1 MEDFSQAISREDG
14 EPGTAKEK
22 VENFFGVYLLV
33 CLNPKYKGR
42 TYIGFT
48 VDPIRRLKQH
58 NAGCQFGG
66 ARRTSNRG
74 PWAMVVITHGFPNMI
89 SALRFEWAW
98 QHPQRSR
105 RLNHL
110 PTKKKNEKSLAY
122 QIRLLGSMLTLGP
135 WNRFPLSVRWLRP
148 DLKGEL
154 DFERDNPPPIHMAI
168 TYGTIEAAKK
178 KCGKKKTK
186 NAVAND
192 DDDISDEV
200 LLCGLCL
207 EAVSL
212 ADKAWC
218 ISPKCQS
225 VSHLVCLAEHFRK
238 TSNSTPPTTTRAQP
252 GGGGVS
258 SRTGF
263 IPIDGTCPVCDFRCL
278 WGDIIR
284 KKKGCF
290 EDLPFRAQA
299 ANDPDVS
306 I

>member
-1 MEDFSQAISREDG
+1 MEDRAEIGDDIS
-14 EPGTAKEK
+14 KEK

-74 PWAMVVITHGFPNMI
+74 PWAMVVITHGFPNMV

-110 PTKKKNEKSLAY
+110 PPKKKNEKSLAY
-122 QIRLLGSMLTLGP
+122 HIRLLGAMLTLGP

-148 DLKGEL
+148 DLKGDL
-154 DFERDNPPPIHMAI
+154 DFDRDNPPPMHMAI
-168 TYGTIEAAKK
+168 TYGPIEAAKK
-178 KCGKKKTK
+178 KSNSKKAKGKD
-186 NAVAND
+186 AEEED
-192 DDDISDEV
+192 LSDEV
-200 LLCGLCL
+200 LLCGLCV
-207 EAVSL
+207 EPVTL
-212 ADKAWC
+212 ADEARC

-238 TSNSTPPTTTRAQP
+238 TSNASGTVC
-252 GGGGVS
+252 G
-258 SRTGF
+258 RTGF
-263 IPIDGTCPVCDFRCL
+263 LPVDGACPVCDFRCL

-290 EDLPFRAQA
+290 ENLPFMAQA
-299 ANDPDVS
+299 SEDTV
-306 I
+306 

>member
-1 MEDFSQAISREDG
+1 MGVGCRRKMEDDG
-14 EPGTAKEK
+14 EDVSGDNIEARCKEK
-22 VENFFGVYLLV
+22 VENFYGVYLLL
-33 CLNPKYKGR
+33 CLNPKYRGR

-58 NAGCQFGG
+58 NAGSAFGG

-110 PTKKKNEKSLAY
+110 PNKKKSEKSLAY
-122 QIRLLGSMLTLGP
+122 QIRLLGSMLSLGP

-148 DLKGEL
+148 DLKGDL
-154 DFERDNPPPIHMAI
+154 DFDRLSPPPIHMAI
-168 TYGTIEAAKK
+168 TYGPIEAVKK
-178 KCGKKKTK
+178 KPAGRKKKGQQPQDE
-186 NAVAND
+186 D
-192 DDDISDEV
+192 DLSEEV
-200 LLCGLCL
+200 LLCGLCIEPVAL
-207 EAVSL
+207 E
-212 ADKAWC
+212 DKARC

-238 TSNSTPPTTTRAQP
+238 TSSQNSPSMFLP
-252 GGGGVS
+252 V
-258 SRTGF
+258 
-263 IPIDGTCPVCDFRCL
+263 DGACPVCEFRCL

-290 EDLPFRAQA
+290 EDLPFKARSDENSQ
-299 ANDPDVS
+299 DTDS
-306 I
+306 E

>member
-1 MEDFSQAISREDG
+1 MEDVVSRQNAGLEEG
-14 EPGTAKEK
+14 SETGEK

-74 PWAMVVITHGFPNMI
+74 PWAMVVITHGFPNMV

-110 PTKKKNEKSLAY
+110 PPKKKSEKSLAY
-122 QIRLLGSMLTLGP
+122 QIRLLGAMLTLGP

-148 DLKGEL
+148 DLKEDL
-154 DFERDNPPPIHMAI
+154 DFERDNPPPMHMAI
-168 TYGTIEAAKK
+168 TYGPIEAAKK
-178 KCGKKKTK
+178 KSNSKKSKKQDTIEE
-186 NAVAND
+186 D
-192 DDDISDEV
+192 DLSDEV
-200 LLCGLCL
+200 LLCGLCV
-207 EAVSL
+207 EPVTL
-212 ADKAWC
+212 ADEARC

-238 TSNSTPPTTTRAQP
+238 TSNASGRVC
-252 GGGGVS
+252 G
-258 SRTGF
+258 RTGF
-263 IPIDGTCPVCDFRCL
+263 LPVDGSCPICDFRCL

-290 EDLPFRAQA
+290 ENLPFSAQSE
-299 ANDPDVS
+299 NDCHT
-306 I
+306 